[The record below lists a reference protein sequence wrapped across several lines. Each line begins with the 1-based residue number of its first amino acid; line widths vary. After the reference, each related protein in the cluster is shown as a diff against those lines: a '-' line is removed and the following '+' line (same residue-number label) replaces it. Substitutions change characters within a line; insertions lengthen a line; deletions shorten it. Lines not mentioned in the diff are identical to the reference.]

1 MNWRVHILVKNK
13 YAVSTT
19 HQSFVVY
26 EVKWPTKMVFL
37 EDKAVIDSI
46 HYFYLLCEFSDMVE
60 QKFSFFL
67 VLLEVFQELV

>member
-1 MNWRVHILVKNK
+1 MKNE
-13 YAVSTT
+13 YGVSTT

-37 EDKAVIDSI
+37 EDEAVIDSI
-46 HYFYLLCEFSDMVE
+46 HYFYLPCEFSYMVV
-60 QKFSFFL
+60 QKFSSFL